1 LQHNVQR
8 PHWQNVTWGKAG
20 RYCTPLL
27 ITNYELR
34 ITTANNELSTMKT
47 ENVLQQKSF
56 AFAIR
61 IVNAYKYIAKQ
72 HGEYVLSKQLLRCGT
87 SIGANVEESIGAQ
100 SKADFISKLSIAYK
114 ETRET
119 IYWINLLHATGY
131 LDDEQKDSILED
143 ANELAKI
150 IGKIQITL
158 KNKGFP

>member
-1 LQHNVQR
+1 
-8 PHWQNVTWGKAG
+8 
-20 RYCTPLL
+20 
-27 ITNYELR
+27 
-34 ITTANNELSTMKT
+34 MKS

-61 IVNAYKYIAKQ
+61 IVNAYKYIIKQ

-119 IYWINLLHATGY
+119 IYWIRLLQETGY
-131 LDDEQKDSILED
+131 IEKEQEISLLND
-143 ANELAKI
+143 AEELAKI

-158 KNKGFP
+158 KATS